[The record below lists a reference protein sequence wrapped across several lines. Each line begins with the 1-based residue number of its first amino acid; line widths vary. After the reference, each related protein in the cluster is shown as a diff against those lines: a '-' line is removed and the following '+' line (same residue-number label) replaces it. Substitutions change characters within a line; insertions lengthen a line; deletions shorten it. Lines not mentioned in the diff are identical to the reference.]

1 MSQDDQFVRKVL
13 NYLDRDIAEHPERLR
28 RVDMSM
34 VQRARE
40 LVADVEI
47 DLEALLIPD
56 ETDTIEVNPVLPVDR
71 RWLQ

>member
-1 MSQDDQFVRKVL
+1 M
-13 NYLDRDIAEHPERLR
+13 N
-28 RVDMSM
+28 MGM

-47 DLEALLIPD
+47 DLEAPLIPD
-56 ETDTIEVNPVLPVDR
+56 ETDTIEVDSVLPVDR